1 VTGSTTSALTGSGLR
16 VYFEGVK
23 AVDDVDV
30 VVHTGE
36 TLGLIG
42 PNGAGKTTLLNALSG
57 FQRPTAGTIAL
68 DGRDITHMAAAKRS
82 RTGVVRTFQ
91 GIRIFRNLAAYE
103 NVELGG
109 IGGGLHRTAARELA
123 SELLDEAN
131 FGQLAGRPAGQLSHG
146 DQRLLGILRA
156 LAMRPTFLLLDEP
169 AAGLNEAE
177 SRELISLL
185 AAMPARRALGL
196 LIVEHDMS
204 VVMELSDR
212 VQVMDYGRT
221 IALGPP
227 DEVRDDP
234 AVQKAYL
241 GTPVGAT

>member
-1 VTGSTTSALTGSGLR
+1 VSEPVLAGSGVR
-16 VYFEGVK
+16 VHFEGVK

-30 VVHTGE
+30 EVRTGE

-68 DGRDITHMAAAKRS
+68 DGRDITHMPAAKRS
-82 RTGVVRTFQ
+82 RAGVVRTFQ
-91 GIRIFRNLAAYE
+91 SIRVFRRLAAYE
-103 NVELGG
+103 NIELGG
-109 IGGGLHRTAARELA
+109 IGGGLHRAAARQLA
-123 SELLDEAN
+123 SQLLDEAN
-131 FGQLAGRPAGQLSHG
+131 FGALAGRPAGQLSHG

-177 SRELISLL
+177 SRDLIDLL
-185 AAMPARRALGL
+185 AEMPARHRLGL

-212 VQVMDYGRT
+212 VQVMDYGKT
-221 IALGPP
+221 IALGTP
-227 DEVRDDP
+227 DAVRDDP
-234 AVQKAYL
+234 TVQKAYL
-241 GTPVGAT
+241 GTPAGAL

>member
-1 VTGSTTSALTGSGLR
+1 MTASRLTGSGLR

-30 VVHTGE
+30 TLRTGE

-42 PNGAGKTTLLNALSG
+42 PNGAGKTTLLNVLSG

-68 DGRDITHMAAAKRS
+68 DDRDLTHMAAAKRS
-82 RTGVVRTFQ
+82 RVGVVRTFQ
-91 GIRIFRNLAAYE
+91 SIRIFRNLPTYE
-103 NVELGG
+103 NIELGG
-109 IGGGLHRTAARELA
+109 IGGGLHRSAARRLA
-123 SELLDEAN
+123 FELLEEAN
-131 FGQLAGRPAGQLSHG
+131 FSQLAARPAGQLAHG

-177 SRELISLL
+177 SRDLVGLL
-185 AAMPARRALGL
+185 AAMPERHGLGL

-221 IALGPP
+221 IAIGTP